1 MDIYTLTGRTMVR
14 RCTRLGLLCGFLLA
28 FLAGLGN
35 ARQATGQVSLSVT
48 PAYAY
53 ITDQA
58 PHGSFVLR
66 NEGHERVEVV
76 VSARYGVIESDPG
89 GESTHVTLGEGGLIG
104 DLTRHMTFFP
114 DRLIIE
120 PGQERFVRY
129 MVKRPDQLADGGHI
143 ALMHYQMQ
151 ERHSAREDQV
161 PAVATGLNI
170 VYNLVAPIV
179 LVKGEG
185 AALLSAEMLSASDG
199 SLSVLLTNQTPF
211 PFVGGI
217 TVTTGPGGGQ
227 VTLGRTESA
236 IYTRRRVEIPLSE
249 MPTGGKVLLQFDTS
263 YGSMPADVRSRF
275 VVPPSIEITL

>member
-1 MDIYTLTGRTMVR
+1 MTIRNHRFLSRPFFA
-14 RCTRLGLLCGFLLA
+14 LLLV
-28 FLAGLGN
+28 FLAGIGSVRL
-35 ARQATGQVSLSVT
+35 AAAQVSLSVT

-53 ITDQA
+53 ITEQA

-66 NEGHERVEVV
+66 NDGTERVEVV
-76 VSARYGVIESDPG
+76 VTAQYGVIESDVQG
-89 GESTHVTLGEGGLIG
+89 AATNVTLGEGGPMG
-104 DLTRHMTFFP
+104 DLTGHLTFFP

-129 MVKRPDQLADGGHI
+129 MARRPNTLPDGGHI

-151 ERHSAREDQV
+151 ERHSVREDQV

-185 AALLSAEMLSASDG
+185 APLLSAEVLSLENG
-199 SLSVLLTNQTPF
+199 SLNLIVTNQGAF

-217 TVTTGPGGGQ
+217 TATTWQGGEQ
-227 VTLGRTESA
+227 VTLGRAESA
-236 IYTRRRVEIPLSE
+236 IYTRRRVEIPLSDFPASGT
-249 MPTGGKVLLQFDTS
+249 MLLEFDRA
-263 YGSMPADVRSRF
+263 YGSMPSEVSSRF
-275 VVPPSIEITL
+275 AVPAPIEIEL

>member
-1 MDIYTLTGRTMVR
+1 MDTYVLIKRA
-14 RCTRLGLLCGFLLA
+14 RLNLLCTFLLA
-28 FLAGLGN
+28 IVVGFGSANLAN
-35 ARQATGQVSLSVT
+35 GQVSLSVT

-53 ITDQA
+53 ITEQA

-66 NEGHERVEVV
+66 NEGNERVEVV
-76 VSARYGVIESDPG
+76 VSARYGVIESDPS
-89 GESTHVTLGEGGLIG
+89 GEATHVTLDEGGPMG

-129 MVKRPDQLADGGHI
+129 MVKSPGQFTDGAHI

-151 ERHSAREDQV
+151 ERHSTREDQV

-170 VYNLVAPIV
+170 VYNLVAPVV

-185 AALLSAEMLSASDG
+185 AALLSADVLSVEGG
-199 SLSVLLTNQTPF
+199 SLAVLLTNQTPF
-211 PFVGGI
+211 PFAGGI
-217 TVTTGPGGGQ
+217 TVTTGRGGEQ
-227 VTLGRTESA
+227 VEMGRTESA

-249 MPTGGKVLLQFDTS
+249 MPSGGKVLLRFDTN
-263 YGSMPADVRSRF
+263 YGGMPADVRSRF
-275 VVPPSIEITL
+275 AVPAPIEITL